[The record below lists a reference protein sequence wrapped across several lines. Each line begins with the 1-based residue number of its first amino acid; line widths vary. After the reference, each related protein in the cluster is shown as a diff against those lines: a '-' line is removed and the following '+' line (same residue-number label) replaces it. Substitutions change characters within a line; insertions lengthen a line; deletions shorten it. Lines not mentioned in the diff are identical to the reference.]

1 MKHKDNHKHGH
12 PGTADPEGKLA
23 GAPAEGIPAATETPA
38 ACGVEK
44 PEAPGV
50 EETSRQPAASAAP
63 QPSEEEAK
71 LRDRLLRLQADFDN
85 YRKRIARDH
94 VDMVKR
100 ANEDLVES
108 LLPVLDHFGH
118 AEASMEKDARSD
130 IAAYLEGFRLVRNEL
145 VRVLESFGVKP
156 IKALGRPFDAS
167 QHDALSLMPSETAEP
182 GTVLFETRK
191 GYTLNGRVLRPA
203 QVIVVSE
210 RQEKAAA
217 EPEPAEPEAA
227 EPESAP
233 ADVAGTEA

>member
-12 PGTADPEGKLA
+12 PETADPEVDFA
-23 GAPAEGIPAATETPA
+23 GAPVEGTPPEAGTPA
-38 ACGVEK
+38 DEK
-44 PEAPGV
+44 SAASGG
-50 EETSRQPAASAAP
+50 EETAKEQAAPAASK
-63 QPSEEEAK
+63 PSEEEAK

-85 YRKRIARDH
+85 YRKRVARDH

-118 AEASMEKDARSD
+118 AEASREKDARSD

-156 IKALGRPFDAS
+156 IEALGRAFDAS

-191 GYTLNGRVLRPA
+191 GYMLNGRVLRPA
-203 QVIVVSE
+203 QVIVVADP
-210 RQEKAAA
+210 QEEAAV
-217 EPEPAEPEAA
+217 EPAPTETE
-227 EPESAP
+227 P
-233 ADVAGTEA
+233 ADAAGTEA